1 MDIGYKL
8 KAENPKQNANI
19 FSKIFFGWMIPLIR
33 RGTKQNLEIND
44 LYKTLKKDQS
54 KRLTDA
60 LEKNWQKQVDKAKKK
75 GGKPSVLMAIS
86 RTFAFEFMMYG
97 ILWAIQNVVLMSLKP
112 ILIAQLIE
120 LFTDDTSTRFREM
133 YFFSTS
139 LILVSLLIVFFFHH
153 TNFGLQAI
161 GMRIRVATSSLI
173 YRKITRLNQK
183 SLGETAT
190 GQIVNL
196 LSNDV
201 QRFDMVVVP
210 LHALWVMPLQVAI
223 LMFIIWNQV
232 GISSLAGVIS
242 MAIIA
247 LPVQGYMAKL
257 MGMLRQ
263 KVSGKTDT
271 RVKLMNEVIGGIQ
284 VIKMYAWE
292 KPFEKVIKQAR
303 SSEIGDIT
311 KASYLRGVFS
321 SFIVFLDRV
330 ALFFTVMTYVL
341 LGNVISADIVFSL
354 AQTFNILQTAMA
366 IWYPVAIS
374 VGAEALVSAKRIQN
388 FLIMEEREEA
398 SIEKI
403 DKPGIILSNVFASWT
418 TKGRTLQDISFQVPP
433 GTLCAVV
440 GPVGAGKSSLL
451 QLLLGEL
458 PLKHGRV
465 QLGGEVSYSSQE
477 PWLFQSTVRNNILFG
492 SPYEKRWYEKVVKV
506 CALERDMEQFPQGD
520 KTIVGEK
527 GVSLSGGQ
535 RARINLARAIYRQ
548 ADVYLMDDPLSA
560 VDTHV
565 GRHLFDQCI
574 LHHLRGK
581 TRILVTHQLQY
592 LKKAGLI
599 VVLND
604 GKIEAQGTFEE
615 LMDSKMDFTKLLVA
629 ADETGEK
636 HDKQEDADPEPV
648 DFTRKFS
655 STRRF
660 SVLSDASGEISLS
673 MRSVDM
679 TSDKNGE
686 EEESAGDGKPFKDY
700 LFATKNICFVIF
712 VCVLMI
718 MAQAF
723 VVGVDLWLTFW
734 TSQEAIRHENGTI
747 VESTSPTVEI
757 IPLHGDNFSYSYNYN
772 YSYIPENNTNS
783 FNNTKSFNINDIF
796 DTVNVDGQLKKIIK
810 TNWALYFY
818 SGLIGLAIVFTLTR
832 SLLFFK
838 GCMMASVNLHSSM
851 FHMLLKAPMRF
862 FDTNPS
868 GRILNRFSKDMGA
881 IDELL
886 PMGFLDTMQIML
898 ALCGILVNITV
909 SNAYIV
915 IAIAILAA
923 VFLKFRSW
931 YISSARV
938 LKHLEGIT
946 KSPVFSHI
954 NATLNGIITIR
965 ASNAQDVL
973 IEEFDENQDANTSA
987 WYLTI
992 ACMNSFGLWLDFL
1005 AIIFLAIVT
1014 FCFVILRKFTDV
1026 NGSLVGLAVS
1036 QCSAL
1041 TGMLQFG
1048 MRQTA
1053 EIINQLT
1060 SVERVMQYTKLDTE
1074 GPFDTPEE
1082 NRPRG
1087 VWPKRGQIEFRNLSL
1102 KYVENDPPVLR
1113 NLNFMI
1119 TPGQKIGIVGRTGAG
1134 KSSLISALFRLAP
1147 LEGAIYIDG
1156 VNTKNLGLTDLRR
1169 KVSIIPQEPV
1179 LFSASLRYNLDPF
1192 NEFDDDKIWD
1202 ALEQVEL
1209 RDSVDSLDFHV
1220 AEGGGNFSL
1229 GQRQLVCLAR
1239 AVLKNNKVLVLDE
1252 ATANVDPRTDALIQ
1266 ATIRKRF
1273 KDCTVL
1279 TIAHRLNTIMD
1290 SDKVLVMS
1298 FGNMIEFDHPHKLLQ
1313 IPDGHFHKMLL
1324 ETGPVMSAQLKDVAM
1339 RAYQQE

>member
-1 MDIGYKL
+1 
-8 KAENPKQNANI
+8 
-19 FSKIFFGWMIPLIR
+19 
-33 RGTKQNLEIND
+33 
-44 LYKTLKKDQS
+44 
-54 KRLTDA
+54 
-60 LEKNWQKQVDKAKKK
+60 
-75 GGKPSVLMAIS
+75 
-86 RTFAFEFMMYG
+86 
-97 ILWAIQNVVLMSLKP
+97 
-112 ILIAQLIE
+112 
-120 LFTDDTSTRFREM
+120 
-133 YFFSTS
+133 
-139 LILVSLLIVFFFHH
+139 
-153 TNFGLQAI
+153 
-161 GMRIRVATSSLI
+161 
-173 YRKITRLNQK
+173 
-183 SLGETAT
+183 
-190 GQIVNL
+190 
-196 LSNDV
+196 
-201 QRFDMVVVP
+201 
-210 LHALWVMPLQVAI
+210 
-223 LMFIIWNQV
+223 
-232 GISSLAGVIS
+232 
-242 MAIIA
+242 
-247 LPVQGYMAKL
+247 
-257 MGMLRQ
+257 
-263 KVSGKTDT
+263 
-271 RVKLMNEVIGGIQ
+271 
-284 VIKMYAWE
+284 
-292 KPFEKVIKQAR
+292 
-303 SSEIGDIT
+303 
-311 KASYLRGVFS
+311 
-321 SFIVFLDRV
+321 
-330 ALFFTVMTYVL
+330 
-341 LGNVISADIVFSL
+341 
-354 AQTFNILQTAMA
+354 
-366 IWYPVAIS
+366 
-374 VGAEALVSAKRIQN
+374 
-388 FLIMEEREEA
+388 
-398 SIEKI
+398 
-403 DKPGIILSNVFASWT
+403 
-418 TKGRTLQDISFQVPP
+418 
-433 GTLCAVV
+433 
-440 GPVGAGKSSLL
+440 
-451 QLLLGEL
+451 
-458 PLKHGRV
+458 
-465 QLGGEVSYSSQE
+465 
-477 PWLFQSTVRNNILFG
+477 
-492 SPYEKRWYEKVVKV
+492 
-506 CALERDMEQFPQGD
+506 
-520 KTIVGEK
+520 
-527 GVSLSGGQ
+527 
-535 RARINLARAIYRQ
+535 
-548 ADVYLMDDPLSA
+548 
-560 VDTHV
+560 
-565 GRHLFDQCI
+565 
-574 LHHLRGK
+574 
-581 TRILVTHQLQY
+581 
-592 LKKAGLI
+592 
-599 VVLND
+599 
-604 GKIEAQGTFEE
+604 
-615 LMDSKMDFTKLLVA
+615 MDSKMDFTKLLVA
-629 ADETGEK
+629 ADETGDK
-636 HDKQEDADPEPV
+636 HDKQDDADQEPV
-648 DFTRKFS
+648 EFTRKFS

-660 SVLSDASGEISLS
+660 SVLSDASSEISLS

-679 TSDKNGE
+679 TSDKHGE
-686 EEESAGDGKPFKDY
+686 EEESVGDGKPFKNY
-700 LFATKNICFVIF
+700 LFATKNLCFVVF
-712 VCVLMI
+712 VLTLMVL
-718 MAQAF
+718 AQAF
-723 VVGVDLWLTFW
+723 NVGVDLWLTFW

-747 VESTSPTVEI
+747 VESTSPTIEI
-757 IPLHGDNFSYSYNYN
+757 LPLHDKSNFSYSYNN
-772 YSYIPENNTNS
+772 YSYIPEN
-783 FNNTKSFNINDIF
+783 TKKSESFNINDIF
-796 DTVNVDGQLKKIIK
+796 DNVNVDGQIKKIIK

-818 SGLIGLAIVFTLTR
+818 SALIGLAIVLTLSR

-838 GCMMASVNLHSSM
+838 ACMMASVNLHTSM

-886 PMGFLDTMQIML
+886 PMGFLDAMQVML
-898 ALCGILVNITV
+898 VLCGILVNITI

-915 IAIAILAA
+915 IAIVILGA

-965 ASNAQDVL
+965 ASNAQDIL
-973 IEEFDENQDANTSA
+973 IEEFDDNQDVNTSA

-1005 AIIFLAIVT
+1005 AIIFLAVVT

-1036 QCSAL
+1036 QCSVL

-1053 EIINQLT
+1053 EVINQLT
-1060 SVERVMQYTKLDTE
+1060 SVERVMQYTKLDIE

-1119 TPGQKIGIVGRTGAG
+1119 MPGQKIGIVGRTGAG

-1169 KVSIIPQEPV
+1169 KISIIPQEPV

-1192 NEFDDDKIWD
+1192 NEFDDDKIWQ

-1313 IPDGHFHKMLL
+1313 IADGHFHKMLL

-1339 RAYQQE
+1339 RAYQHE